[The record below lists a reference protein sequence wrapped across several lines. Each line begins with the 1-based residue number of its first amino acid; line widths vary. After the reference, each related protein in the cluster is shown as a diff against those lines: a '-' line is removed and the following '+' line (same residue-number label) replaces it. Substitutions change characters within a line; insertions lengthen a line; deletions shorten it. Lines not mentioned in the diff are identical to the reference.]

1 MCSVAND
8 LINKI
13 IRLKTAIL
21 NTDLAVSTDCSFNN
35 LMLYPNNILLKK
47 RERESA
53 SNVHTVLPYPVGS
66 MSSLPK
72 GIQLKLPAV
81 PSINVIPRK
90 KKKDFHFLPQE
101 TDSRTATTEC
111 CPLENNFLMPELIT
125 TCSV

>member
-1 MCSVAND
+1 MMCSVAND

-21 NTDLAVSTDCSFNN
+21 NTDLALSTDCSFHN
-35 LMLYPNNILLKK
+35 LMLNPNNILLKE
-47 RERESA
+47 RERESS

-90 KKKDFHFLPQE
+90 KRKTFI
-101 TDSRTATTEC
+101 SCRWR
-111 CPLENNFLMPELIT
+111 LIAGRQQQNAALLKT
-125 TCSV
+125 ISKCLN

>member
-1 MCSVAND
+1 MMRSVAND

-13 IRLKTAIL
+13 IRLKTTIL

-35 LMLYPNNILLKK
+35 LMLNPNNILLKK

-81 PSINVIPRK
+81 PSINVIPQKKRK
-90 KKKDFHFLPQE
+90 TFI
-101 TDSRTATTEC
+101 SCRRR
-111 CPLENNFLMPELIT
+111 LIAGRQQQNAALLKT
-125 TCSV
+125 IS

>member
-1 MCSVAND
+1 MMCSVAND

-35 LMLYPNNILLKK
+35 LMLNPNNILLKK

-90 KKKDFHFLPQE
+90 KRKTFI
-101 TDSRTATTEC
+101 SCRRR
-111 CPLENNFLMPELIT
+111 LIAGRQQQNAALLKT
-125 TCSV
+125 IS

>member
-1 MCSVAND
+1 MMRSVAND

-21 NTDLAVSTDCSFNN
+21 NTDLALSTDCSFNN
-35 LMLYPNNILLKK
+35 LMLNPNNILLKK
-47 RERESA
+47 RESA

-90 KKKDFHFLPQE
+90 KRKTFI
-101 TDSRTATTEC
+101 SCRRR
-111 CPLENNFLMPELIT
+111 LIAGWQQQNAALLKT
-125 TCSV
+125 IS